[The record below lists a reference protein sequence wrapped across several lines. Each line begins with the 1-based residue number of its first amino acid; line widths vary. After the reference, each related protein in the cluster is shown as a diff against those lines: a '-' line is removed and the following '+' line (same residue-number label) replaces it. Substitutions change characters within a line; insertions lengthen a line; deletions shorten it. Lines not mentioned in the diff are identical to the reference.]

1 VEARWTQWLGRG
13 TTLVL
18 ALTTACGRVGFEP
31 AADAGSRFLAP
42 RCLSYGAT
50 GLADN
55 FREGLLES
63 MSSSHL
69 ILPDT
74 IPIDASQL
82 AAVDLIEI
90 RALSVV
96 HNEAETDGLATWV
109 ANGGSAVVTAAYSDG
124 DRALYNSLLT
134 GLAVTIAGPSLD
146 GPITQ
151 FSPHPVTQA
160 LTSLPFMG
168 GEQVQSTSSNLGV
181 VATLGATPVALA
193 GTFGNGRVLVWGD
206 DWVSYDSQWVTSLDV
221 QRFWANA
228 YAWLLHR

>member
-1 VEARWTQWLGRG
+1 
-13 TTLVL
+13 
-18 ALTTACGRVGFEP
+18 
-31 AADAGSRFLAP
+31 
-42 RCLSYGAT
+42 
-50 GLADN
+50 
-55 FREGLLES
+55 

-96 HNEAETDGLATWV
+96 HNEAETDGLANWV